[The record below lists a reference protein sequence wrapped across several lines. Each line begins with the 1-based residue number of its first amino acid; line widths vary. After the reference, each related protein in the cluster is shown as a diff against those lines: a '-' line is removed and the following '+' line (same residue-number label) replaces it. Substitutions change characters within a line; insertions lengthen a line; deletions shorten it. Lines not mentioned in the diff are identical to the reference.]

1 MAAYYNEFD
10 PFAAA
15 WLRELIDAGVIPEG
29 DIDER
34 DIREVQPEDLRGYT
48 QCHFF
53 AGIGG
58 WAYALRLARWPDARP
73 VWTGSPPCQPFS
85 VAGKG
90 LGKRD
95 ARHLAP
101 VWLEL
106 VRAVRPPVLFG
117 EQVAAAVTKDG
128 WLDDLLDALEGMDY
142 ETGAVVV
149 PAAAVGAPHIRSR
162 LWFVGISKRAVDGT
176 EKVESDAAAVGRNPE
191 SALFDKAKIH
201 DDTEGAGD
209 LEDYS
214 VAPGVVAQR
223 LADGDAAGSQGWHGM
238 PERPGQLLAGQG
250 SVAGRLADSNGQRL
264 DGEQVLLQPR
274 GQEQAGAEVA
284 GGCGVGGLA
293 DTQGERRDWRENPSW
308 SAGRGGAENCCSDD
322 KPSPPDS
329 PWRDP
334 DWLFCRDGK
343 RRPVESSVQRL
354 AHGLPR
360 GVVQGGAIVP
370 ASNPLLPS
378 SKADRRVMRLKGYG
392 NAIVPQVGAEVILA
406 FLQTAV
412 Q

>member
-1 MAAYYNEFD
+1 MMAAYYNEFD
-10 PFAAA
+10 LFAAA
-15 WLRELIDAGVIPEG
+15 WLRELIEAGMIPEG
-29 DIDER
+29 DVDER

-58 WAYALRLARWPDARP
+58 WAYALRLAGWPDERP

-95 ARHLAP
+95 ERHLAP
-101 VWLEL
+101 VWLNLIREC
-106 VRAVRPPVLFG
+106 RPPAIFG

-128 WLDDLLDALEGMDY
+128 WLDDLLDALEGAGY

-176 EKVESDAAAVGRNPE
+176 EKVESDAAKVGRNPE
-191 SALFDKAKIH
+191 SALFDKTKIH
-201 DDTEGAGD
+201 DDTEGAGN
-209 LEDYS
+209 LENYS
-214 VAPGVVAQR
+214 VGAPH
-223 LADGDAAGSQGWHGM
+223 S
-238 PERPGQLLAGQG
+238 
-250 SVAGRLADSNGQRL
+250 
-264 DGEQVLLQPR
+264 
-274 GQEQAGAEVA
+274 
-284 GGCGVGGLA
+284 GVGGVA
-293 DTQGERRDWRENPSW
+293 DVQGERRDWCENPSW
-308 SAGRGGAENCCSDD
+308 PAGWGGAENCYSDD

-343 RRPVESSVQRL
+343 WRPVESSVQRL
-354 AHGLPR
+354 AHGIP
-360 GVVQGGAIVP
+360 GSVVQGGAFVP
-370 ASNPLLPS
+370 ASSPLAPS
-378 SKADRRVMRLKGYG
+378 PSKADRRVMRLKGYG
-392 NAIVPQVGAEVILA
+392 NAIVPQVAAEVIRA
-406 FLQTAV
+406 FLDSRIRRSCSRATTSPGGAINWPSAASSTASSAGV
-412 Q
+412 SSATRKFTRWTKGRWSGGAFGNQSSSPR